1 LTKQRIIAII
11 EEYQESPPPTGRG
24 KKKMTIDERMDR
36 LTGIVESL
44 AASVVAH
51 DNQIE
56 GLIAVAEKH
65 DTQIAA
71 LAEQVANTERQWQA
85 YVMRLPSN

>member
-1 LTKQRIIAII
+1 
-11 EEYQESPPPTGRG
+11 
-24 KKKMTIDERMDR
+24 MTIDDRMDR
-36 LTGIVESL
+36 LTGIVEAL
-44 AASVVAH
+44 AGTVVAH

-65 DTQIAA
+65 DAQIAA

-85 YVMRLPSN
+85 YITRLPSN

>member
-1 LTKQRIIAII
+1 
-11 EEYQESPPPTGRG
+11 
-24 KKKMTIDERMDR
+24 MDR
-36 LTGIVESL
+36 LTGIVEAL
-44 AASVVAH
+44 AGTVVAH

-65 DTQIAA
+65 DAQIAA

-85 YVMRLPSN
+85 YITRLPSN

>member
-1 LTKQRIIAII
+1 MGQVST
-11 EEYQESPPPTGRG
+11 EE
-24 KKKMTIDERMDR
+24 KIDR

-56 GLIAVAEKH
+56 KLIEVAERH
-65 DTQIAA
+65 ERSMAS
-71 LAEQVANTERQWQA
+71 LERQWQA
-85 YVMRLPSN
+85 YINTLPRQ